1 MDDLYREGLN
11 ACPNLK
17 PTRLDFFTWSTI
29 KVTVKCKTIIS
40 QIYFEAFVGGTSSPH
55 VGQGQNT
62 RKIIF
67 PRLSF
72 ISTVV
77 NQNFKDTALNIV
89 FDALIKNFRKIIQE
103 LSVQRKKLAS
113 SDGLLEIKV
122 LLQ

>member
-1 MDDLYREGLN
+1 MPKSKTN
-11 ACPNLK
+11 K
-17 PTRLDFFTWSTI
+17 TRFFTWSTI

-72 ISTVV
+72 ISTVA

-113 SDGLLEIKV
+113 SNGLLVIEI
-122 LLQ
+122 LLL